1 MAGRLAMFLA
11 GVALALAPGADAAT
25 FHATLSASTHT
36 PKASAKWWYTVR
48 ARDLAGHPIR
58 AALTVQIAD
67 PFGGVHPVAYD
78 DTKKNIVRR
87 PFDGTFRDYVQFPAD
102 SRGFKLTVRIT
113 VWAKGSKVVLSYWIK
128 AR

>member
-1 MAGRLAMFLA
+1 MSARRGAAVVVDRVSKSFEGGRISALRELSLD
-11 GVALALAPGADAAT
+11 VAPAE
-25 FHATLSASTHT
+25 F
-36 PKASAKWWYTVR
+36 V
-48 ARDLAGHPIR
+48 
-58 AALTVQIAD
+58 ALTVQIAD

-78 DTKKNIVRR
+78 NTKKNIVRR

-113 VWAKGSKVVLSYWIK
+113 VWAKGSKVVLSYWIR